1 MKSTTLTRRDIEKN
15 LPEQFVTRGEAY
27 LREGRVEGLRAG
39 AGPGRYE
46 ASVQGS
52 EAAPYKV
59 EVQVFPGNGGM
70 RIQGRCN
77 CPVGV
82 NCKHVAAAL
91 LSIVDRPPPRIAT
104 DPVESRGAQPAPLR
118 PVDLPPRPRDAGGQD
133 ALPADWVAWLTS
145 AAQVLAPDPAQAR
158 PQTLAP
164 QRLLYM
170 IDPTASYQRAGLRVR
185 LMTARMRK
193 DGTLGN
199 PSPWHNA
206 RNSLTAPPS
215 FVGPEDVRLLK
226 QLMVEGNAAF
236 DSEFV
241 LRGTAAEDIL
251 PGLLDTGRCH
261 FADTT
266 TPAFALGAPRRA
278 RAEWTHGEDGSQTLQ
293 WRCEP
298 AFGVLLPLAPPWYVD
313 LDARVC
319 GPLETGWAPEIAW
332 MLATMPP
339 VPADQVGAVHAAL
352 EARFPGLGAPMPI
365 LVQEEDATGIE
376 PVPYLRLHTLQA
388 FGRAYRPA
396 NDYLSIASLR
406 FDYEGLRVG
415 SHDPGIVRHFR
426 GGVLRRIRR
435 DADAE
440 KRLRA
445 EMRDLGF
452 VSAADS
458 GHLLPE
464 EFEGDY
470 VFIDQDDWLGF
481 VCDDVPTL
489 RAHGWIVDYDE
500 TFDYQP
506 VAIDHWHAEV
516 ADSGRDWFDL
526 SLGVDVDGR
535 RMDLLPIVVSL
546 LRSRPDLLSR
556 EPVAGEPDHLAVR
569 LQDGRLLPVP
579 VARIR
584 PIVAIL
590 DELLDAAP
598 AGKVRLQRVDAARLA
613 TLEQSASLRWR
624 GGEVLRAFGEKLNR
638 FDGIAPV
645 PPPGG
650 LRAELRPYQADGLA
664 WLQFLREF
672 GLAGV
677 LADDMG
683 LGKTLQAL
691 AHVLAEKE
699 AGRLDRPALIVA
711 PTSVVPNW
719 RSEAARFAPDLRVHV
734 SHGLKRKEVL
744 DRLAQYDLVITTYP
758 LLGRDKAVLLEQE
771 FHLVILDEAQQI
783 KNAQTQAA
791 AVVRSLRSRHRL
803 CLTGTPL
810 ENHLGELWS
819 LFNFLMP
826 GFLGDATAFRR
837 NYRTP
842 IEKHEDE
849 ARRHGLERRLRPFL
863 LRRTKEQVAA
873 DLPPKT
879 EIIREVE
886 LGGGQRELYET
897 VRAAMDERVRREIAS
912 RGLAQSQI
920 VLLDA
925 LLKLRQVC
933 CDPRLVKLAAAR
945 RITDSAKLAV
955 LMDMLDE
962 LLAEGRRVLL
972 FSQFTEM
979 LALIEAE
986 LNARG
991 VRHVKLT
998 GETQDRARPVQEF
1011 QEGKVPL
1018 FLISLRAGGTGLN
1031 LTAADTV
1038 IHYDPWWNPAVE
1050 RQATD
1055 RAHRIGQDKPVFV
1068 YKLIVAGSVE
1078 EKISQMQAEKAAL
1091 AAAILGEPG
1100 KSSRPLTQED
1110 IAALFQPLG

>member
-1 MKSTTLTRRDIEKN
+1 
-15 LPEQFVTRGEAY
+15 
-27 LREGRVEGLRAG
+27 
-39 AGPGRYE
+39 
-46 ASVQGS
+46 
-52 EAAPYKV
+52 
-59 EVQVFPGNGGM
+59 
-70 RIQGRCN
+70 
-77 CPVGV
+77 
-82 NCKHVAAAL
+82 
-91 LSIVDRPPPRIAT
+91 
-104 DPVESRGAQPAPLR
+104 
-118 PVDLPPRPRDAGGQD
+118 
-133 ALPADWVAWLTS
+133 
-145 AAQVLAPDPAQAR
+145 
-158 PQTLAP
+158 
-164 QRLLYM
+164 
-170 IDPTASYQRAGLRVR
+170 
-185 LMTARMRK
+185 
-193 DGTLGN
+193 
-199 PSPWHNA
+199 
-206 RNSLTAPPS
+206 
-215 FVGPEDVRLLK
+215 
-226 QLMVEGNAAF
+226 
-236 DSEFV
+236 
-241 LRGTAAEDIL
+241 
-251 PGLLDTGRCH
+251 
-261 FADTT
+261 
-266 TPAFALGAPRRA
+266 
-278 RAEWTHGEDGSQTLQ
+278 
-293 WRCEP
+293 
-298 AFGVLLPLAPPWYVD
+298 
-313 LDARVC
+313 
-319 GPLETGWAPEIAW
+319 
-332 MLATMPP
+332 
-339 VPADQVGAVHAAL
+339 
-352 EARFPGLGAPMPI
+352 
-365 LVQEEDATGIE
+365 
-376 PVPYLRLHTLQA
+376 
-388 FGRAYRPA
+388 
-396 NDYLSIASLR
+396 
-406 FDYEGLRVG
+406 
-415 SHDPGIVRHFR
+415 
-426 GGVLRRIRR
+426 
-435 DADAE
+435 
-440 KRLRA
+440 
-445 EMRDLGF
+445 
-452 VSAADS
+452 
-458 GHLLPE
+458 
-464 EFEGDY
+464 
-470 VFIDQDDWLGF
+470 
-481 VCDDVPTL
+481 
-489 RAHGWIVDYDE
+489 
-500 TFDYQP
+500 
-506 VAIDHWHAEV
+506 
-516 ADSGRDWFDL
+516 
-526 SLGVDVDGR
+526 
-535 RMDLLPIVVSL
+535 
-546 LRSRPDLLSR
+546 
-556 EPVAGEPDHLAVR
+556 
-569 LQDGRLLPVP
+569 
-579 VARIR
+579 
-584 PIVAIL
+584 
-590 DELLDAAP
+590 
-598 AGKVRLQRVDAARLA
+598 
-613 TLEQSASLRWR
+613 
-624 GGEVLRAFGEKLNR
+624 
-638 FDGIAPV
+638 
-645 PPPGG
+645 
-650 LRAELRPYQADGLA
+650 
-664 WLQFLREF
+664 
-672 GLAGV
+672 
-677 LADDMG
+677 MG